1 MVTLIIGKKGTGK
14 TKKLI
19 NLAAEAVAAS
29 KGNVVVIEKG
39 SKLTYDVSHKARLIE
54 TEQYGITGYDAFFG
68 FLSGLCAGNYDV
80 TDVLV
85 DSTLKIGGQDFTT
98 FAQFIEKINTLAT
111 KTETKFTFLV
121 SADEKEIPA
130 SLDAVTVKL

>member
-1 MVTLIIGKKGTGK
+1 MVTLIIGKKGSGK

-19 NLAAEAVAAS
+19 NLAAEAVQNS

-39 SKLTYDVSHKARLIE
+39 AKLTYDVSHKARLID
-54 TEQYGITGYDAFFG
+54 TEQYGISGYEAFFG

-85 DSTLKIGGQDFTT
+85 DSTLKIGGQDFAA
-98 FAQFIEKINTLAT
+98 FAQFIEKINVLAT
-111 KTETKFTFLV
+111 KSETKFTFLV
-121 SADEKEIPA
+121 SADEKDIPA

>member
-1 MVTLIIGKKGTGK
+1 MLHQR
-14 TKKLI
+14 
-19 NLAAEAVAAS
+19 E
-29 KGNVVVIEKG
+29 G
-39 SKLTYDVSHKARLIE
+39 SKLTYDVSHKARLID
-54 TEQYGITGYDAFFG
+54 TEHYEITGYDAFFG

>member
-39 SKLTYDVSHKARLIE
+39 SKLTYDVSHKARLID
-54 TEQYGITGYDAFFG
+54 TEHYEITGYDAFFG

-85 DSTLKIGGQDFTT
+85 DSTLKIGGQDFTA
-98 FAQFIEKINTLAT
+98 FAQFIEKINALAT

>member
-39 SKLTYDVSHKARLIE
+39 SKLTYDVSHKARLID
-54 TEQYGITGYDAFFG
+54 TEHYEITGYDAFFG

>member
-19 NLAAEAVAAS
+19 NLTNEAVEAS
-29 KGNVVVIEKG
+29 NGNVVVIEKG
-39 SKLTYDVSHKARLIE
+39 SKLTYDVTHKARLID
-54 TEQYGITGYDAFFG
+54 TEQYSITGYDTFFG

-85 DSTLKIGGQDFTT
+85 DSTLKIGGQDFDA
-98 FAQFIEKINTLAT
+98 FAEFITKINVLAA

-121 SADEKEIPA
+121 SADESELPK
-130 SLDAVTVKL
+130 SLDAVSVKI

>member
-39 SKLTYDVSHKARLIE
+39 AKLTYDVSHKARLID

-85 DSTLKIGGQDFTT
+85 DSTLKIGGQDFTA
-98 FAQFIEKINTLAT
+98 FSQFIEKINALAT

>member
-1 MVTLIIGKKGTGK
+1 MVTLIIGKKGSGK

-19 NLAAEAVAAS
+19 NLANEAVEAS
-29 KGNVVVIEKG
+29 NGNVVVIEKG
-39 SKLTYDVSHKARLIE
+39 SKLTYDITHKARLID
-54 TEQYGITGYDAFFG
+54 TEQYAIQGYDAFFG

-85 DSTLKIGGQDFTT
+85 DSTLKIGGQDFNE
-98 FAQFIEKINTLAT
+98 FAEFITKINVLAA

-121 SADEKEIPA
+121 SADESEIPE
-130 SLDAVTVKL
+130 SLDAISVKI